1 MPNGTA
7 PKDLE
12 WLKRIL
18 RKHFR
23 HSWRQV
29 AAKLAARQSE
39 VTPTAA
45 RVRTI
50 KR

>member
-1 MPNGTA
+1 MRNGTA
-7 PKDLE
+7 QRDIE
-12 WLKRIL
+12 WLRRVL
-18 RKHFR
+18 RKHFK

-29 AAKLAARQSE
+29 AAKLAVRQSD

>member
-7 PKDLE
+7 HRDLE

-23 HSWRQV
+23 HSWRQI
-29 AAKLAARQSE
+29 AAKLEARQAE
-39 VTPTAA
+39 VMPMDA
-45 RVRTI
+45 RARTVE
-50 KR
+50 R